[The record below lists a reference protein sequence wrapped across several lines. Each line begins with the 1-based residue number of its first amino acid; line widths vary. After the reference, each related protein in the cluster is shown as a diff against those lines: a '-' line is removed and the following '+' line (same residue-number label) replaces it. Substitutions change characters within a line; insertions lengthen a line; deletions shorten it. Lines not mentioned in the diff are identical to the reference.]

1 MAWDE
6 PTYSNSAGS
15 TRFVIERQLN
25 YPVTA
30 IRSNQL
36 QRANLNQYQVLILPA
51 GDYATTLGK
60 AGADNLRDWVK
71 QGGVLITLS
80 SATAYAASTEA
91 GLLDIK
97 REDAYQTST
106 DEPEAEL
113 EDTIP
118 GRLLDSDAA
127 LQRAS
132 ASTGEMPDYV
142 PGILANITVDT
153 QHWLTA
159 GVHSSL
165 VGMVQGNA
173 IYAPI
178 KLASGNN
185 IAWFNGADELLAS
198 GYLWQEN
205 RQQLA
210 RKPFMVQQPMGRGM
224 VIGFTQEPT
233 YRAYLEG
240 LNVLLMNSL
249 FRAPAHAS
257 PAF

>member
-1 MAWDE
+1 
-6 PTYSNSAGS
+6 
-15 TRFVIERQLN
+15 
-25 YPVTA
+25 
-30 IRSNQL
+30 
-36 QRANLNQYQVLILPA
+36 
-51 GDYATTLGK
+51 
-60 AGADNLRDWVK
+60 
-71 QGGVLITLS
+71 
-80 SATAYAASTEA
+80 
-91 GLLDIK
+91 
-97 REDAYQTST
+97 
-106 DEPEAEL
+106 
-113 EDTIP
+113 
-118 GRLLDSDAA
+118 
-127 LQRAS
+127 
-132 ASTGEMPDYV
+132 
-142 PGILANITVDT
+142 
-153 QHWLTA
+153 
-159 GVHSSL
+159 
-165 VGMVQGNA
+165 MVQGNA

-210 RKPFMVQQPMGRGM
+210 RKPFMVHQPMGRGM